1 MTRTQRV
8 NAALR
13 QVPSW
18 AVYGLGALIPVYYLY
33 LGLTGGLGVEPVN
46 ALERALGDLA
56 IKALV
61 VVLAVTPVRIWTG
74 INLVMHRRALG
85 LLAFFYVVCHLLVW
99 ALLDVQDFGRV
110 WADIVK
116 RPYISIGMIA
126 FVLLL
131 PVAATSNNLSIR
143 KLGPVR
149 WRRVHM
155 LTYAIGVLGA
165 AHYIMVQKTW
175 EAEPLIYLAV
185 ILGLVATR
193 LPALRR
199 EFAS

>member
-61 VVLAVTPVRIWTG
+61 VVLAVTPVRRWTG
-74 INLVMHRRALG
+74 VSLVMHRRALG
-85 LLAFFYVVCHLLVW
+85 LLACFYVVCHLLVW

>member
-1 MTRTQRV
+1 MTRTQRA

-13 QVPSW
+13 KVPSW
-18 AVYGLGALIPVYYLY
+18 AVYGAGALIPAYYLY
-33 LGLTGGLGVEPVN
+33 LALTGGLGVEPVN
-46 ALERALGDLA
+46 ALERALGDLS

-61 VVLAVTPVRIWTG
+61 IVLAVTPFRRWTG
-74 INLVMHRRALG
+74 ISLVMHRRALG

-99 ALLDVQDFGRV
+99 AVLDIQDMGRV

-116 RPYISIGMIA
+116 RPYITIGMIG
-126 FVLLL
+126 FLLLL

-143 KLGPVR
+143 RLGPVR

-155 LTYAIGVLGA
+155 LTYAICVLA
-165 AHYIMVQKTW
+165 AVHYIMVQKTW

-185 ILGLVATR
+185 ILGLLATR
-193 LPALRR
+193 LPALKR

>member
-61 VVLAVTPVRIWTG
+61 VVLAVTPVRRWTG
-74 INLVMHRRALG
+74 ISLVMHRRALG

>member
-61 VVLAVTPVRIWTG
+61 VVLAVTPVRRWTG
-74 INLVMHRRALG
+74 VSLVMHRRALG

>member
-1 MTRTQRV
+1 MTRTQRI
-8 NAALR
+8 NGGLR
-13 QVPSW
+13 KVPSW
-18 AVYGLGALIPVYYLY
+18 LVYALGALIPVYYLY
-33 LGLTGGLGVEPVN
+33 LALTGGLGVEPVN
-46 ALERALGDLA
+46 ALERALGELA

-61 VVLAVTPVRIWTG
+61 IVLAVTPFRKWTG
-74 INLVMHRRALG
+74 ISLIMHRRALG

-99 ALLDVQDFGRV
+99 AVLDVQDVGRV

-116 RPYISIGMIA
+116 RPYITIGMTA

-131 PVAATSNNLSIR
+131 PVAVTSNNLSIR

-155 LTYAIGVLGA
+155 LTYAICVLGA

-175 EAEPLIYLAV
+175 QIEPLIYLAL
-185 ILGLVATR
+185 ILGLLATR
-193 LPALRR
+193 LPALKR